1 MGTLKRIAIALESI
15 ANDLH
20 ILVANM
26 NKETP
31 SQQMEKNGV
40 RRKSKEGFSKKCSIN
55 AKMPRWDVKE
65 VMALKQ
71 MLDNKVGYEEMAA
84 TLNRS
89 CGAVRAKISDMGW
102 SKRSRRNGNGH

>member
-1 MGTLKRIAIALESI
+1 MGALKRIAIALESI

-26 NKETP
+26 NKESS
-31 SQQMEKNGV
+31 SQQMGKNDVQG
-40 RRKSKEGFSKKCSIN
+40 KSKGDFSKICSQN
-55 AKMPRWDVKE
+55 AKQPRWSIME
-65 VMALKQ
+65 VNTLMR
-71 MLDNKVGYEEMAA
+71 MLNNKAGYEEIAA

-102 SKRSRRNGNGH
+102 SKRSRRHSNGH

>member
-1 MGTLKRIAIALESI
+1 MGTMKRIAIALESI

-26 NKETP
+26 NKETL
-31 SQQMEKNGV
+31 SQQMGKNDVQG
-40 RRKSKEGFSKKCSIN
+40 KSKGDFSKICSQN
-55 AKMPRWDVKE
+55 AKQPRWSIKE
-65 VMALKQ
+65 VNTLMR
-71 MLDNKVGYEEMAA
+71 MLNNKARYEEIAA

-102 SKRSRRNGNGH
+102 TKYSRR

>member
-15 ANDLH
+15 ANNLH

-31 SQQMEKNGV
+31 SRQMETNDVKGKS
-40 RRKSKEGFSKKCSIN
+40 REDFRKICSKN
-55 AKMPRWDVKE
+55 AKQPRWSIKE
-65 VMALKQ
+65 VNTLMK
-71 MLDNKVGYEEMAA
+71 MLNNKAGYKEIAA

-89 CGAVRAKISDMGW
+89 REAVRTKAREMGW
-102 SKRSRRNGNGH
+102 TKYSRRNSNGY

>member
-15 ANDLH
+15 ANNLH

-31 SQQMEKNGV
+31 SQQMETNDVKE
-40 RRKSKEGFSKKCSIN
+40 KSKEDFSKICSRN
-55 AKMPRWDVKE
+55 AKQPRWSIKE
-65 VMALKQ
+65 VNTLMK
-71 MLDNKVGYEEMAA
+71 MLNNKAGYEEIAA

-89 CGAVRAKISDMGW
+89 CEAVRSKARDMGW
-102 SKRSRRNGNGH
+102 TKYSRR